1 MIESRNENRNIM
13 KISLEFEISFS
24 GVIIVIFF
32 IISNVCGN
40 ECFLKR
46 KL

>member
-1 MIESRNENRNIM
+1 M
-13 KISLEFEISFS
+13 KISLELEISVS

-32 IISNVCGN
+32 IISNVFVN

-46 KL
+46 KLW